1 MNLRE
6 KDQREKLIKI
16 DEKKKILQELRNE
29 KKNLKKKVLK
39 CGEKEF
45 QEEKQN
51 TDSLR
56 NQRFQDLNHITKNKL
71 IF

>member
-1 MNLRE
+1 
-6 KDQREKLIKI
+6 
-16 DEKKKILQELRNE
+16 
-29 KKNLKKKVLK
+29 LK

-56 NQRFQDLNHITKNKL
+56 NQRLQDLNHITKNKL
-71 IF
+71 IFINRPIFLISYEC